1 MTKNTILSIT
11 FFVCQLLSFT
21 VEGQENSIWYAYG
34 LEGDKQK
41 ITEFKDYITYE
52 SVQEEESPYP
62 TRVDTVFIEKRLN
75 DSIYIVTNRTR
86 EGAVA
91 IMANRW
97 LQEGAVKSIGIYYP
111 TDDFDSLEITY
122 KEKGLPAWQE
132 LTRRWVF
139 SEAKTKELDVAP
151 GYDEVTRQA
160 MLDALA
166 IRKEITPSIKE
177 YMTDNPDTK
186 SWRMYRFVEVKAQ
199 QKFIELGYNPYK
211 RVPYNFEKQFEGD
224 EEIIQALTAPIS
236 FE

>member
-1 MTKNTILSIT
+1 MRFRIFSMALW
-11 FFVCQLLSFT
+11 VGLFT
-21 VEGQENSIWYAYG
+21 SVSASAQENSTWYAYG
-34 LEGDKQK
+34 MEGDKQK
-41 ITEFKDYITYE
+41 ITEYKDIITYQ

-62 TRVDTVFIEKRLN
+62 ARVDTVFIEKRIN

-91 IMANRW
+91 LMASRW
-97 LQEGAVKSIGIYYP
+97 LHDGDVKSIGIYYP
-111 TDDFDSLEITY
+111 TDDFDSLEPLY

-139 SEAKTKELDVAP
+139 SEAKTKELDQAP
-151 GYDEVTRQA
+151 GYDEVTREA
-160 MLDALA
+160 MLGALS

-211 RVPYNFEKQFEGD
+211 RVAYNFEKQFAGD
-224 EEIIQALTAPIS
+224 EEIIKALTAPIS